1 MLLANVAKY
10 YDVDKKSCTN
20 TLLALTGIKIR
31 DEQTKK
37 HKQENRVDARKKRK
51 VNQKVD
57 ENDEIEE
64 PNASNKNSPSG
75 RVCPRNN
82 KKSVDDK

>member
-1 MLLANVAKY
+1 MRIRILETNIRVNDKIKRNTRETLANVAKY

-37 HKQENRVDARKKRK
+37 RKCEIPENLLHYFK
-51 VNQKVD
+51 VKT
-57 ENDEIEE
+57 
-64 PNASNKNSPSG
+64 
-75 RVCPRNN
+75 
-82 KKSVDDK
+82 